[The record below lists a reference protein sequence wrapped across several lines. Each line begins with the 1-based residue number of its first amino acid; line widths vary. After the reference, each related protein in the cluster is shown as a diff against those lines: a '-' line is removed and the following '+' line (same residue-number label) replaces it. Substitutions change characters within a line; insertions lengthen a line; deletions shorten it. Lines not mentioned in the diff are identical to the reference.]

1 MESRF
6 PSCRLVWFVCSGL
19 LFWCARV
26 QSAFHIPK
34 NLKISG
40 LIVFGDSI
48 VDPGNNNDVHTP
60 SKANY
65 PPYGQDFLGGVP
77 TGRFCNGMV
86 PSDYIAQA
94 LSIKE
99 LLPAYLDP
107 NLQPA
112 DLLTGVSF
120 ASGGC
125 GYDPLS
131 SVFGVARTLAQQLD
145 QFREYKTKLN
155 SLVGENAT
163 THIISQSLFLVV
175 ASSNDI
181 ASTYFASGART
192 GQYDIQSYTAFIANS
207 AGDFVTELYDMGA
220 RLIGLFSAPPLGCLP
235 SQRTLAGGIERK
247 CVERYNQAAIM
258 FNSKL
263 SSVIDTFSDKYADA
277 QAVVIDIYN
286 PLMELIQNPVS
297 NGFTVADKGCCG
309 TGELE
314 VTLLCSQK
322 LNPLIRP
329 CSDATK
335 YIFWDSFHPTQA
347 AYQLLVSRVYADY
360 F

>member
-6 PSCRLVWFVCSGL
+6 PSCILVWFVCSGL
-19 LFWCARV
+19 LFSCARV

-34 NLKISG
+34 NFKISS

-48 VDPGNNNDVHTP
+48 VDPGNNNYINTP
-60 SKANY
+60 SRANF

-77 TGRFCNGMV
+77 TGRFCNGMI
-86 PSDYIAQA
+86 PSDYLAQA

-125 GYDPLS
+125 GYDPVS
-131 SVFGVARTLAQQLD
+131 SAIEVARTLSQQMD

-163 THIISQSLFLVV
+163 TQIISQSLFLVV
-175 ASSNDI
+175 AGSNDI
-181 ASTYFASGART
+181 VNTYFDVGVRKK
-192 GQYDIQSYTAFIANS
+192 QYDIQSYTTFLANS
-207 AGDFVTELYDMGA
+207 AGDFVTELYNSGA
-220 RLIGLFSAPPLGCLP
+220 RLLGLVNVPPLGCLP

-247 CVERYNQAAIM
+247 CVEQYNQAAIM

-297 NGFTVADKGCCG
+297 NGFTVVDKGCCG

-314 VTLLCSQK
+314 VTVLCSQE
-322 LNPLIRP
+322 LNPLIKP
-329 CSDATK
+329 CSDASK
-335 YIFWDSFHPTQA
+335 YVFWDSFHPTQA
-347 AYQLLVSRVYADY
+347 TYQLLVSGIYADY